1 MKIVDG
7 MYVYQL
13 VLGAIF
19 KPGEDI
25 YEMKDAVCCGKI
37 SIFILSTSFTSDP
50 HSLCPPLLVSSVPE
64 KEKVHTAL
72 V

>member
-7 MYVYQL
+7 MYIYQL
-13 VLGAIF
+13 VLGPIF

-25 YEMKDAVCCGKI
+25 YETKDAECCRKL
-37 SIFILSTSFTSDP
+37 SIFIFSTSFTSDP
-50 HSLCPPLLVSSVPE
+50 HSLYPPLLVSSVPE
-64 KEKVHTAL
+64 KEKVHTL